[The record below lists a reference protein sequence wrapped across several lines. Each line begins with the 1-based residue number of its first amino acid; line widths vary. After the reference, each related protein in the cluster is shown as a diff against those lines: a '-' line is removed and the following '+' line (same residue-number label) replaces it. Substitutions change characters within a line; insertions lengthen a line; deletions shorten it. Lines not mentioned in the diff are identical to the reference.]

1 MEDFKTYLLNQGV
14 FRSSELDNIPDNLQE
29 PLHYWLLGQY
39 PSRELDIWI
48 SLSEFLHTKLISPES
63 IEYAGKLKQLLPA
76 RLAHNLTI
84 APIAITGNTVS
95 LAMADPD
102 QLDKCDEIGLMLN
115 LDSIEGVTH
124 ADLEVIGNLA
134 SPTDLREI
142 IKRVYGLGAE
152 TVENVFIESE
162 YSIADA
168 ESADISLVNNIE
180 ADSDGYQDAAII
192 RFVNQLLLEAI
203 KCNASDIHL
212 EPYEKS
218 FQVRYRIDGLLHT
231 EPVPANIKNLESAII
246 SRIKIMANLDI
257 AEKRLPQDG
266 QIRIQALGRPI
277 DVRVSA
283 IPTMFGQGLVL
294 RLLDRETAFIKF
306 DKLGMSE
313 KHMNIFKKAAA
324 ISHGIVL
331 LTGPTGSGKTTT
343 LYSLLNE
350 VDRDNRKVITVED
363 PIEYQLE
370 NVSQIQVKPE
380 IGLTFANSLRSI
392 LRHDPDIIM
401 IGEIRDADTAK
412 IAISSA
418 MTGHLVLSTLHTN
431 DATSASIRLMEMGIE
446 PYLVASAL
454 ELVAAQ
460 RLVRML
466 CARCKIAVL
475 EKERLPSEI
484 LGELNPGKIFEAVGC
499 NECRHTGYKGRSAIL
514 EMYELNEE
522 LRNLIIDKA
531 NALTIRNAAVEYGME
546 TLYQS
551 GLEKIN
557 QGITSLSEVYRVA
570 GK

>member
-1 MEDFKTYLLNQGV
+1 MEDFKTYLLNQEI
-14 FRSSELDNIPDNLQE
+14 FQPSELESIPANLQE
-29 PLHYWLLGQY
+29 PLHYWLLNQY
-39 PSRELDIWI
+39 PSREFDIWVG
-48 SLSEFLHTKLISPES
+48 LSEFLHTRLITPDS
-63 IEYAGKLKQLLPA
+63 IDYTKKLKQLLPA
-76 RLAHNLTI
+76 RLAHDLTI
-84 APIAITGNTVS
+84 APIEASGATITLV
-95 LAMADPD
+95 MADPA

-115 LDSIEGVTH
+115 LDYMDGITQGN
-124 ADLEVIGNLA
+124 LEVIGKLA
-134 SPTDLREI
+134 SPSDVREI

-152 TVENVFIESE
+152 TVENVFIDNE
-162 YSIADA
+162 YSLSES
-168 ESADISLVNNIE
+168 ESADISLTEKLE
-180 ADSDGYQDAAII
+180 ADSEGYQDAAII
-192 RFVNQLLLEAI
+192 RFVNQLILEAI

-212 EPYEKS
+212 EPYEKT
-218 FQVRYRIDGLLHT
+218 FQVRYRIDGMLHA
-231 EPVPANIKNLESAII
+231 EPVPGNIKNLESAII

-306 DKLGMSE
+306 DKLGISE
-313 KHMNIFKKAAA
+313 SHMDMFKNAIA
-324 ISHGIVL
+324 ISHGVVL

-350 VDRDNRKVITVED
+350 IDRFNRKVITVED

-370 NVSQIQVKPE
+370 NVSQIQVKPD

-401 IGEIRDADTAK
+401 IGEIRDTDTAQ

-431 DATSASIRLMEMGIE
+431 DATSSSVRLMEMGIE

-460 RLVRML
+460 RLVRKL
-466 CARCKIAVL
+466 CSRCKIAVL
-475 EKERLPSEI
+475 DKSKLPEDI
-484 LGELNPGKIFEAVGC
+484 RGELSPGKIFEPVGC
-499 NECRHTGYKGRSAIL
+499 NECRQTGYKGRSAIL
-514 EMYELNEE
+514 ELYELNEP
-522 LRNLIIDKA
+522 LRNMIIEKD
-531 NALTIRNAAVEYGME
+531 NAIAIRNKAIEYGMK
-546 TLYQS
+546 TLKQN
-551 GLEKIN
+551 GLEKVN
-557 QGITSLSEVYRVA
+557 QGITSLAEVYRVA

>member
-1 MEDFKTYLLNQGV
+1 MEDFKTYLLNQNV
-14 FRSSELDNIPDNLQE
+14 FQPSELDNIPDNLQE
-29 PLHYWLLGQY
+29 PLHYWLLGQF
-39 PSRELDIWI
+39 PSREIDIWI
-48 SLSEFLHTKLISPES
+48 CLSEFLHTKLISPDS
-63 IEYAGKLKQLLPA
+63 VEYSPNLKLLLPA
-76 RLAHNLTI
+76 KLAHNLTV
-84 APIAITGNTVS
+84 APIEITGNTVK
-95 LAMADPD
+95 LVMADPG

-115 LDSIEGVTH
+115 LDSLSDTSS
-124 ADLEVIGNLA
+124 ANLEVIGQLA
-134 SPTDLREI
+134 SPSDVREI

-152 TVENVFIESE
+152 TVENVIIENEYSLSESE
-162 YSIADA
+162 T
-168 ESADISLVNNIE
+168 ADISQAIHVDINSE
-180 ADSDGYQDAAII
+180 GYHDAAII
-192 RFVNQLLLEAI
+192 RFVNQLILEAI

-212 EPYEKS
+212 EPYETS
-218 FQVRYRIDGLLHT
+218 FQVRYRIDGMLHT
-231 EPVPANIKNLESAII
+231 EPVPSNIKNLESAII

-306 DKLGMSE
+306 DNLGMSE
-313 KHMNIFKKAAA
+313 RHMSMFKNAVS
-324 ISHGIVL
+324 ISHGVVL

-350 VDRDNRKVITVED
+350 INRDNSKVITVED

-380 IGLTFANSLRSI
+380 IGLTFTHSLRSI

-401 IGEIRDADTAK
+401 IGEIRDTDTAR

-431 DATSASIRLMEMGIE
+431 DATSSSIRLMEMGIE

-460 RLVRML
+460 RLVRLL
-466 CARCKIAVL
+466 CPRCKIAVL
-475 EKERLPSEI
+475 DKNKIPDDIRGRLT
-484 LGELNPGKIFEAVGC
+484 PGKIFEPVGC
-499 NECRHTGYKGRSAIL
+499 NDCRHTGYKGRSAII
-514 EMYELNEE
+514 EMFELNEE
-522 LRNLIIDKA
+522 IRNMIIEKA
-531 NALTIRNAAVEYGME
+531 NASSIRNKAVEKGME
-546 TLYQS
+546 TLYEN

-557 QGITSLSEVYRVA
+557 QGITSLAEVYRVA

>member
-1 MEDFKTYLLNQGV
+1 MEDFKTYLLKQNV
-14 FRSSELDNIPDNLQE
+14 FQLSELDNIPDDIQE

-48 SLSEFLHTKLISPES
+48 SLSEFLHTDLITPES
-63 IEYAGKLKQLLPA
+63 IEYNSKLKHLLPA
-76 RLAHNLTI
+76 RLSHNLTI
-84 APIAITGNTVS
+84 APISISDNTVS
-95 LAMADPD
+95 LVMADPS

-115 LDSIEGVTH
+115 LNSLEGTSTTN
-124 ADLEVIGNLA
+124 LEVIGHLA
-134 SPTDLREI
+134 SPSDVREI

-152 TVENVFIESE
+152 TVENVIIENE
-162 YSIADA
+162 YSLSDS
-168 ESADISLVNNIE
+168 ETADISLAVNVDI
-180 ADSDGYQDAAII
+180 DSDGYQDAAII
-192 RFVNQLLLEAI
+192 KFVNQLIMEAI

-212 EPYEKS
+212 EPYENT
-218 FQVRYRIDGLLHT
+218 FQVRYRIDGILHA
-231 EPVPANIKNLESAII
+231 EPVPGNIKNLESAII

-283 IPTMFGQGLVL
+283 IPTMFGQSLVL

-306 DKLGMSE
+306 GKLGMSE
-313 KHMNIFKKAAA
+313 NHMSMFKKAIS
-324 ISHGIVL
+324 ISHGVVL

-350 VDRDNRKVITVED
+350 IDRNNSKVITVED

-370 NVSQIQVKPE
+370 NVTQIQVKPE
-380 IGLTFANSLRSI
+380 IGLTFTNSLRSI

-401 IGEIRDADTAK
+401 IGEIRDTDTAR

-431 DATSASIRLMEMGIE
+431 DATSSSIRLMEMGIE
-446 PYLVASAL
+446 PYLVASAM

-460 RLVRML
+460 RLVRVL
-466 CARCKIAVL
+466 CPRCKIAIL
-475 EKERLPSEI
+475 DKNKLPEDI
-484 LGELNPGKIFEAVGC
+484 RGKLTPGMIFDPIGC
-499 NECRHTGYKGRSAIL
+499 NECRHTGYKGRTAII
-514 EMYELNEE
+514 EMYELTET
-522 LRNLIIDKA
+522 LRNMIIEKA
-531 NALTIRNAAVEYGME
+531 NAAAIRGTAIKSGME
-546 TLYQS
+546 TLYEN
-551 GLEKIN
+551 GLTKVN
-557 QGITSLSEVYRVA
+557 QGLTSLAEVYRVA